1 METVHMLAQQEV
13 VVVVVVFFS
22 SLPCDRCLPPPVVA
36 TVYFVLSV
44 SLGLPIE
51 PRTPR
56 ACPNCF
62 VKWAVKRD
70 AASAAGAAW
79 AEPWAA
85 LSFKPDR
92 K

>member
-1 METVHMLAQQEV
+1 MLTQQEV
-13 VVVVVVFFS
+13 VVAVVVYS
-22 SLPCDRCLPPPVVA
+22 SLPCDRCFPPLVVA

-44 SLGLPIE
+44 SLGLPME

-70 AASAAGAAW
+70 AESTAGAAW

-85 LSFKPDR
+85 LCFKPDR